1 MFVCFRLTIG
11 VVTKYF
17 KLKNRKNLLT
27 TFLLQ
32 IRYFTTFLLLLHV
45 QLVYLALSIFSQLL
59 ELTPQCFPETQLTR
73 DIASVSGPLTRAG
86 LGVFGCLVGALTIER

>member
-1 MFVCFRLTIG
+1 M
-11 VVTKYF
+11 
-17 KLKNRKNLLT
+17 
-27 TFLLQ
+27 Q

-59 ELTPQCFPETQLTR
+59 VLTPQCFPDTQVTK
-73 DIASVSGPLTRAG
+73 DIASVAEPVTRAS